1 MCNQLHAVNWLNR
14 IVVEMLYIIIW
25 FALFRQLN
33 VYIDSDDLLVRTA
46 NFQFNLHTAP
56 KVRFVLFL

>member
-1 MCNQLHAVNWLNR
+1 
-14 IVVEMLYIIIW
+14 MLYIIIW